1 MAIKTVWPDDSQ
13 ILNSIHKGEHFLLAK
28 TLGKSLF
35 HLQTDWLGNDLA
47 SQFWQMESPLS
58 YILYALN
65 HVRFPSHCKWY
76 SLVTGFTILQLK
88 IPCVA
93 GGIVYLYAWEFWL
106 RSRHLIK
113 NEHQR
118 RQKITKH
125 LVPILCGLATPMPQC
140 ALWQSC
146 QLCKLSLKSSS
157 WYNFFH
163 WVSESFS
170 LIFAWNLCLEN
181 NGLLFI
187 HVQWNLECYIYSS

>member
-93 GGIVYLYAWEFWL
+93 GGIVFFVHVRVLTAKPPPHQERAPKASENYKASCPHSLWSRNSYASMRTL
-106 RSRHLIK
+106 
-113 NEHQR
+113 
-118 RQKITKH
+118 T
-125 LVPILCGLATPMPQC
+125 ILPAMQ
-140 ALWQSC
+140 A
-146 QLCKLSLKSSS
+146 KLKVL
-157 WYNFFH
+157 
-163 WVSESFS
+163 
-170 LIFAWNLCLEN
+170 
-181 NGLLFI
+181 
-187 HVQWNLECYIYSS
+187 